1 MGLLFERRLILIM
14 REERERRRN
23 DGNMS
28 NGVEGLAKTAS

>member
-1 MGLLFERRLILIM
+1 MVLLFERRLIM